1 MATLPTMQIKGKDGQ
16 PVRINVRDFDASTME
31 EWKPA
36 ADTPVSPTPFM
47 TTPEKGAEDK
57 TAEDKAAE
65 DKTAADKSMKDDSP
79 TDPMSRRSSR
89 PGRTETI

>member
-36 ADTPVSPTPFM
+36 ADTPVTPAPFM
-47 TTPEKGAEDK
+47 TTPEKGAD
-57 TAEDKAAE
+57 DKAAE
-65 DKTAADKSMKDDSP
+65 DKTADDKTAEDK
-79 TDPMSRRSSR
+79 TAADPMSRRSSR
-89 PGRTETI
+89 PGRTESI